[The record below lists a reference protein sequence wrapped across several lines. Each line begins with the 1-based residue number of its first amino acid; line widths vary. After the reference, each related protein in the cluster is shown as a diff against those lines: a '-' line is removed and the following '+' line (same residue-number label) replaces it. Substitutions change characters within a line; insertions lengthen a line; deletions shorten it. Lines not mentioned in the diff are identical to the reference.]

1 MKTTPTLD
9 SFYRLPD
16 GELVKFTAWET
27 HDGVTRFTFSS
38 SRFGGGRILTIY
50 ETDEAKAKADSL
62 RADFIRKRFPIDT
75 EEKVL
80 EQTFANQVTDNETIA
95 LWENTKMGSID
106 AMVETMEKTNRS
118 ND

>member
-1 MKTTPTLD
+1 MKNTPKLN

-27 HDGVTRFTFSS
+27 CDDVSRFTFTS
-38 SRFGGGRILTIY
+38 SRFGGGRVLTVY
-50 ETDEAKAKADSL
+50 HTDEAKAKADSL

-80 EQTFANQVTDNETIA
+80 EETIA
-95 LWENTKMGSID
+95 NKVEDGETIAHWEKAKMLSEEN
-106 AMVETMEKTNRS
+106 MVKYMEQSTLS